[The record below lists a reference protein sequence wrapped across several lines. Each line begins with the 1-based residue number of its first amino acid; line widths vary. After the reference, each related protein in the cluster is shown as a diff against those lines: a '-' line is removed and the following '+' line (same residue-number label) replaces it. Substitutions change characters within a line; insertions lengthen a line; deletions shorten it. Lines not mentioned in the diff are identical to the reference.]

1 MSTDADMS
9 VYATDHLNLDLLV
22 EVRDQIAAHPDQ
34 HDQSHYEF
42 PQKCGTS
49 RCVAGWTT
57 HLMGLTSREVFLTEG
72 AYDVVASAALGIVP
86 WHPQRDDASLADS
99 KNHPF
104 YNRYN
109 HEETLRNLDS
119 LISLAKDQ
127 EDKR

>member
-1 MSTDADMS
+1 MTDMS
-9 VYATDHLNLDLLV
+9 NYATDHLNLDLLV

-42 PQKCGTS
+42 AQKCGTS

-57 HLMGLTSREVFLTEG
+57 HLMGLTSHEVLLTEG
-72 AYDVVASAALGIVP
+72 DYDVVASAALGIVP
-86 WHPQRDDASLADS
+86 WHPQREVPHSVPH
-99 KNHPF
+99 HPF

>member
-22 EVRDQIAAHPDQ
+22 EVRDHIAAHPLL

-42 PQKCGTS
+42 TQECGTS
-49 RCVAGWTT
+49 RCVAGWAT
-57 HLMGLTSREVFLTEG
+57 HLMGLTSREVHLTEG
-72 AYDVVASAALGIVP
+72 SYDVVASAALGIST
-86 WHPQRDDASLADS
+86 WQSQRDDASLAS
-99 KNHPF
+99 SNNHPF
-104 YNRYN
+104 NYRHS